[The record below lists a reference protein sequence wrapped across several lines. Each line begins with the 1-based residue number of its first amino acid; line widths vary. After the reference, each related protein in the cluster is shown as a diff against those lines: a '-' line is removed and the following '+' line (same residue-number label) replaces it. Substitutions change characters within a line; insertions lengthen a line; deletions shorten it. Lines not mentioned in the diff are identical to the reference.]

1 MPAKANQ
8 RMVVQVADGTFRKE
22 EVANLRPCLERV
34 FHETGDTDGRRAVTA
49 KGKTERYHCTG
60 VTSVAQKD
68 WWHLFSF
75 RMRV

>member
-1 MPAKANQ
+1 M
-8 RMVVQVADGTFRKE
+8 ADGTFRKE

-60 VTSVAQKD
+60 VTLWLKRTGGISSASGCGFDPGPAQ
-68 WWHLFSF
+68 
-75 RMRV
+75 